1 MNPESANESAE
12 TGPSDPSAL
21 AFVKDPE
28 SEHALREGLAGYPDA
43 EVWPRGLS
51 AAVEALGRGA
61 VSRLLFVDLDEIS
74 YPAGAIHELASVCEV
89 GTVVVA
95 FGSNGSARF
104 SREVLLSGVSDYLV
118 KPLSTEAIRD
128 AALRAGLVEE
138 ETASQGCVAAFTGS
152 GGSGT
157 TTLAAAVALAA
168 AQRGRYVSLLDLSRP
183 FSTLAF
189 LLDVEPA
196 AGLAQLLDTSG
207 RSSPDPE
214 VVNAVRT
221 KRSERIAVYAYR
233 FGPAPP
239 AAAEADAVLRLVSE
253 LKGQSHLVVVDGLE
267 DPEIRSPLLSAA
279 DRRVLVIEPTPGGA
293 TRGARLL
300 ETFGEGP
307 PLVVVRN
314 HTREFG
320 DDASVR
326 ALRRARLRIRP
337 RISVPFESTLP
348 ALCDRGWLKNQLPKP
363 LEAPLSIL
371 SDLLLSTSGE
381 EAPVRGRENGEARTR
396 PDAKRKR
403 DSEEKGTSRRRSRFG
418 AWWPRPRSA
427 RPRPA

>member
-1 MNPESANESAE
+1 MNPETVDESAE
-12 TGPSDPSAL
+12 MGPSDPSAL
-21 AFVKDPE
+21 AFAADPE

-43 EVWPRGLS
+43 EVWPGGLS
-51 AAVEALGRGA
+51 AAVAALGRGA
-61 VSRLLFVDLDEIS
+61 GSRLLFVDLDETA

-95 FGSNGSARF
+95 LGSNGSARF
-104 SREVLLSGVSDYLV
+104 SREVLLAGVSDYLV
-118 KPLSTEAIRD
+118 KPLSMEAVRD

-138 ETASQGCVAAFTGS
+138 DTALHGCVAAFTGS

-196 AGLAQLLDTSG
+196 AGLGQLLEASAH
-207 RSSPDPE
+207 SMPDPE
-214 VVNAVRT
+214 VVNAVRVR
-221 KRSERIAVYAYR
+221 RSERIEVYAYR

-239 AAAEADAVLRLVSE
+239 PAPEAEAVLRLVAE
-253 LKGQSHLVVVDGLE
+253 LKRRSHLVLVDGLY
-267 DPEIRSPLLSAA
+267 DPETRSALLSAV
-279 DRRVLVIEPTPGGA
+279 DRQVLVVEPTPSGA
-293 TRGARLL
+293 ARGARLL
-300 ETFGEGP
+300 DGLGEGP

-314 HTREFG
+314 HTRAFG

-348 ALCDRGWLKNQLPKP
+348 ALCDRGWPKDQLPKP
-363 LEAPLSIL
+363 LEASLSML
-371 SDLLLSTSGE
+371 SDLLLSTSDE
-381 EAPVRGRENGEARTR
+381 ESSVRDRENREARTR

-403 DSEEKGTSRRRSRFG
+403 DSEEQGTSRRRSRFG